1 MDETGDGDGWA
12 SSRTGSVESA
22 ESGTGRELLTGSQS
36 NDWRS
41 GEAVRGETDL
51 FVPKLDGEYP
61 ALRAV
66 DGEAVEGEADAD
78 VVDDG
83 DVEVAR
89 VGAQV
94 AVVVLVAGLE
104 DERGGGEYGLDIDVF

>member
-1 MDETGDGDGWA
+1 M
-12 SSRTGSVESA
+12 
-22 ESGTGRELLTGSQS
+22 GREGSE
-36 NDWRS
+36 
-41 GEAVRGETDL
+41 GEEEDALDAEELGHRAERLQVVVRAQPED
-51 FVPKLDGEYP
+51 
-61 ALRAV
+61 R
-66 DGEAVEGEADAD
+66 EAVEGEADAD

-104 DERGGGEYGLDIDVF
+104 DERGNGEDGLDVDVFWGRGGG

>member
-1 MDETGDGDGWA
+1 MPEGEEEDALD
-12 SSRTGSVESA
+12 A
-22 ESGTGRELLTGSQS
+22 EELGH
-36 NDWRS
+36 
-41 GEAVRGETDL
+41 
-51 FVPKLDGEYP
+51 
-61 ALRAV
+61 RAERFQV
-66 DGEAVEGEADAD
+66 VVHAQPEDREAVEGEADAD

-104 DERGGGEYGLDIDVF
+104 DERGNGEDGLDVDVFWGRGGG